1 MHPVESKARFLL
13 DLCHLPLEFPPD
25 LPAFLLLSTSMFS
38 PPRVLCCSNSLLEE
52 RECELSSAGYS
63 LLAALMW
70 YLWMCGLMDW
80 WRNVMSNSWILPTC
94 LCRDSS
100 YGLTSFP
107 SCQFLENTQEFSL
120 SFQFLW
126 STWSKNLGGEKY
138 TNTKK
143 SNHKQ
148 QQTYYSNT
156 EKCRKL
162 LFCLFIWECLPFL
175 RMLISK
181 FI

>member
-1 MHPVESKARFLL
+1 MFPVGCL
-13 DLCHLPLEFPPD
+13 DVVPLD
-25 LPAFLLLSTSMFS
+25 VWAD
-38 PPRVLCCSNSLLEE
+38 
-52 RECELSSAGYS
+52 
-63 LLAALMW
+63 
-70 YLWMCGLMDW
+70 GLMEECDEKQL
-80 WRNVMSNSWILPTC
+80 NSAYLT

-126 STWSKNLGGEKY
+126 STWTKNHGGEKIHKY
-138 TNTKK
+138 KKKK

-156 EKCRKL
+156 KKCRKL
-162 LFCLFIWECLPFL
+162 LFCLFIWKCLPFL

-181 FI
+181 LI

>member
-1 MHPVESKARFLL
+1 MSFTPWIPSWFACFPSSVYIYVLTSKSPLLQQFPLGRKRVWTLQCRDIPCWLPWCGTSGCVGWWIDGGMWWVTVEFCLPVS
-13 DLCHLPLEFPPD
+13 
-25 LPAFLLLSTSMFS
+25 
-38 PPRVLCCSNSLLEE
+38 
-52 RECELSSAGYS
+52 
-63 LLAALMW
+63 
-70 YLWMCGLMDW
+70 
-80 WRNVMSNSWILPTC
+80 
-94 LCRDSS
+94 CRDSS

-148 QQTYYSNT
+148 QQTYSNT